1 MAMVPAL
8 GYLHLERNS
17 SHQHVLYMTPFDSKA
32 TLRITLRG
40 SFLMSDTYFH
50 DLVAK

>member
-1 MAMVPAL
+1 
-8 GYLHLERNS
+8 
-17 SHQHVLYMTPFDSKA
+17 MTPFDSKA

-50 DLVAK
+50 DLVAERNTYVAIWSRHPASASGI